1 MIYALKTIY
10 NADYYIAA
18 AILLGF
24 LLLAFFAFVIMPII
38 AVRKYKKRLNEL
50 ESEPVEDPPLTEINA
65 RVMSMCCGTKMYGTK
80 SPHTCK
86 EFYVTFLTDG
96 GETLEY
102 KVEEEFYLSIY
113 EDQTGTLAIVNGN
126 FYGFYAD

>member
-50 ESEPVEDPPLTEINA
+50 ESEPVEEPPLTEINA
-65 RVMSMCCGTKMYGTK
+65 RVISMRCGTKMYGTK
-80 SPHTCK
+80 SPELHK
-86 EFYVTFLTDG
+86 EFFVTFLTDD
-96 GETLEY
+96 GETFEY
-102 KVEEEFYLSIY
+102 KVEEEIYLSIY
-113 EDQTGTLAIVNGN
+113 EDQTGTLATVNGK
-126 FYGFYAD
+126 FYGFCSD